1 MEGRTAG
8 IMDGETGIGPEIGAS
23 CQETPRERLIA
34 ATVEAVAEGS
44 VARLAQ
50 TRA

>member
-1 MEGRTAG
+1 MEGRAAG
-8 IMDGETGIGPEIGAS
+8 IMDGETRIGRYTGTS

-34 ATVEAVAEGS
+34 ATVETVAESS

-50 TRA
+50 TLA